1 MKTSFICLFLIIVS
15 TSLKSQSVIR
25 GPYMQTP
32 THNSIIFKW
41 RTNQNTSTK
50 VWFGTDSTNLNQ
62 VSSINNN
69 VTDHTLTLTGLTPNT
84 TYFYAVGNNS
94 GILAGQ
100 TGNHRFKT
108 NPLPGAET
116 PVRIWAIG
124 DFGKGNA
131 GQINVKNSYVNYAG
145 TKHTDVWM
153 WLGDNVYNDGKD
165 TEYQSKVFAYNGF
178 SDIFSWL
185 PFWPTPGNHDYNEI
199 WAQSSFLGI
208 PYSNLPLQN
217 HVGPYYDIVDVPKQA
232 EAGGYPSQLEVFYSF
247 DYGNIHFLSLNS
259 EVYDIANTNNGIN
272 QMKAWLIQ
280 DLQQNDKLFTI
291 AYFHQPPYSKGSHN
305 SDDIYEL
312 AMTKM
317 REKIIP
323 ELENFDIDLV
333 VCGHSHVFE
342 RSYLINGHYGFSPS
356 FDIPTMM
363 KNGTNGNFAQ
373 GNAYI
378 KDTLNNND
386 EGTVYVVCGNSGSSE
401 TAPALNHPVMAYT
414 DGGSNAYGSFV
425 MDVKKNRLDGKYL
438 KVDGTIGNEFTI
450 LKKNLVLSSIN
461 NQVLCQGD
469 SINIQANYK
478 GGSDSLKYE
487 WLPTNYNTNSIYI
500 KSNSITTYT
509 LKVTDLLT
517 GQIDSKTF
525 NVTIIPSPTI
535 TAVNDTL
542 FTQQGYAYQW
552 YFNGNSISGAT
563 NYYLLPT
570 QSGNYSVQLIQS
582 PCANM
587 STILP
592 YVSLGINDIETSFSI
607 YPNPVKTKLHIKN
620 NAINNWETIEVTN
633 VEGKIL
639 LSDKLKPTTTEINF
653 SNYAAGIYFINLSNS
668 TKNQQF
674 KVAKE

>member
-1 MKTSFICLFLIIVS
+1 MKTTVTLLLLILSII
-15 TSLKSQSVIR
+15 LNGQGVIR

-50 VWFGTDSTNLNQ
+50 VWYGTDSTNLNQ

-69 VTDHTLTLTGLTPNT
+69 VTDHTITITGLTPNT
-84 TYFYAVGNNS
+84 KYFYAVGNNA

-100 TGNHRFKT
+100 TNNHHFKT
-108 NPLPGAET
+108 NPLPGTET
-116 PVRIWAIG
+116 PIRIWAIG
-124 DFGKGNA
+124 DFGKGNT
-131 GQINVKNSYVNYAG
+131 GQLNVKNSYINYTG
-145 TKHTDVWM
+145 SKHTDVWM
-153 WLGDNVYNDGKD
+153 WLGDNVYDDGKD

-185 PFWPTPGNHDYNEI
+185 PFWPTPGNHDYNEV

-232 EAGGYPSQLEVFYSF
+232 EAGGFPSQLEVFYSF
-247 DYGNIHFLSLNS
+247 DYGNVHFLSLNS

-305 SDDIYEL
+305 SDDVYEL

-342 RSYLINGHYGFSPS
+342 RSHLINGHYGFSPS
-356 FDIPTMM
+356 FDVPTMM
-363 KNGTNGNFAQ
+363 KNGTNGNLAQ

-438 KVDGTIGNEFTI
+438 KVDGTIGDEFTI
-450 LKKNLVLSSIN
+450 LKKNLALSNISSK
-461 NQVLCQGD
+461 VLCQGD
-469 SINIQANYK
+469 SILVQANHK
-478 GGSDSLKYE
+478 GGSDSLRYE
-487 WLPTNYNTNSIYI
+487 WLPTNNVTNSIYI

-517 GQIDSKTF
+517 GQIENKTF
-525 NVTIIPSPTI
+525 NVNIIPTPTV
-535 TAVNDTL
+535 TNVNDTL
-542 FTQQGYAYQW
+542 FTQQGYSHQW
-552 YFNGNSISGAT
+552 YFNGAIINGAT
-563 NYYLLPT
+563 NHYHVPS
-570 QSGNYSVQLIQS
+570 QSGNYSVELIQN
-582 PCANM
+582 PCTNL
-587 STILP
+587 STPFP
-592 YVSLGINDIETSFSI
+592 YISLSINELQTDFSI
-607 YPNPVKTKLHIKN
+607 YPNPIKTKLYIKN
-620 NAINNWETIEVTN
+620 NPINRWTN
-633 VEGKIL
+633 VEIRTVEGKIL
-639 LSDKLKPTTTEINF
+639 WNEALNNTIHELNF
-653 SNYAAGIYFINLSNS
+653 SNYASGIYFIVLSNS
-668 TKNQQF
+668 KNDKQF
-674 KVAKE
+674 KVVKE

>member
-1 MKTSFICLFLIIVS
+1 MKTSLICLFIIITS
-15 TSLKSQSVIR
+15 ASLKSQGVIR

-69 VTDHTLTLTGLTPNT
+69 VTDHTLKLTGLTPNT

-94 GILAGQ
+94 TILAGQ
-100 TGNHRFKT
+100 TSNHRFKT
-108 NPLPGAET
+108 NPIPGTEA
-116 PVRIWAIG
+116 PIRIWAIG
-124 DFGKGNA
+124 DFGKGNT
-131 GQINVKNSYVNYAG
+131 GQLNVKNSYVNYAG

-153 WLGDNVYNDGKD
+153 WLGDNVYDDGKD

-185 PFWPTPGNHDYNEI
+185 PFWPSPGNHDYNEV

-232 EAGGYPSQLEVFYSF
+232 EAGGVASQLEVFYSF
-247 DYGNIHFLSLNS
+247 DYGNVHFLSLNS

-291 AYFHQPPYSKGSHN
+291 AYFHQPPYTAGSHS
-305 SDDIYEL
+305 SDDIFEL

-342 RSYLINGHYGFSPS
+342 RSYLINGHYGTSPS
-356 FDIPTMM
+356 FDPPTML
-363 KNGTNGNFAQ
+363 KDGSNGDFAQ

-378 KDTLNNND
+378 KDTLNSND

-401 TAPALNHPVMAYT
+401 TAPNLNHPVMAYT

-487 WLPTNYNTNSIYI
+487 WLPTNYNTNSIYV

-517 GQIDSKTF
+517 GQIESKTF
-525 NVTIIPSPTI
+525 NVSIIPSPTI
-535 TAVNDTL
+535 TALNDTL
-542 FTQQGYAYQW
+542 FTQQGYSYQW
-552 YFNGNSISGAT
+552 YFNGSSISGAT
-563 NYYLLPT
+563 NYYHVPT
-570 QSGNYSVQLIQS
+570 QSGNYSVQLIQN
-582 PCANM
+582 PCSNM
-587 STILP
+587 SQALP
-592 YVSLGINDIETSFSI
+592 YFSLGIHELESTFSI
-607 YPNPVKTKLHIKN
+607 YPNPVKTKLYIKN
-620 NAINNWETIEVTN
+620 DPTNNWETIEVTN
-633 VEGKIL
+633 VEGKTL
-639 LSDKLKPTTTEINF
+639 LNDKLKQTTTEINF
-653 SNYAAGIYFINLSNS
+653 SNYVSGTYFINLSNS

-674 KVAKE
+674 KVVKE